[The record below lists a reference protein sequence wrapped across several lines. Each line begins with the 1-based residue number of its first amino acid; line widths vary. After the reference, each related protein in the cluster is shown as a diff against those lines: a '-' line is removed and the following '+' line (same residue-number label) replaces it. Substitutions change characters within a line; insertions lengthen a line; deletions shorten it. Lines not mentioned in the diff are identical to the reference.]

1 MQTWWWLGRY
11 GCQENQVTAVNGWHG
26 CWQKQRWIQ
35 PNTENL
41 IGGASP
47 WKRIMSQSILQ
58 RTPESFTRQRNS
70 VFYNSQV
77 SHLTRTQ
84 RNMWFSCWRQNW
96 RQHPVSLKV
105 WEAVKTLIGPNSVLQ
120 GHNFH
125 LLHACTCYMCR
136 CSYMLVSYA
145 LTVVQ
150 EGPEATAVEVIQDRQ
165 QEMLVKLEG
174 RRELRGESDNSKT
187 ESVIWDVSEHTNI

>member
-1 MQTWWWLGRY
+1 MQTRWWLGRY

-41 IGGASP
+41 IGDASP

-105 WEAVKTLIGPNSVLQ
+105 WEAVKTLIGPNSVLR
-120 GHNFH
+120 GHNFRIFACMYM
-125 LLHACTCYMCR
+125 LYVQVFLHAGLVRSRSCTGRSRSDSCR
-136 CSYMLVSYA
+136 GDPGSSA
-145 LTVVQ
+145 
-150 EGPEATAVEVIQDRQ
+150 GDAR
-165 QEMLVKLEG
+165 
-174 RRELRGESDNSKT
+174 
-187 ESVIWDVSEHTNI
+187 